1 MNIGA
6 LLVLAK
12 LAEAVGFTVSPKA
25 NGPTPPTNDDA
36 GLKPH
41 VCEGLAKYAD
51 PPTNKIINP
60 SWVACIMEHGE
71 P

>member
-25 NGPTPPTNDDA
+25 NGPTPPTEIEYLEIGDDCPQF
-36 GLKPH
+36 GKQLRDGTL
-41 VCEGLAKYAD
+41 C
-51 PPTNKIINP
+51 
-60 SWVACIMEHGE
+60 SWGKVQ
-71 P
+71 PRFK